1 MMFDN
6 TIEPA
11 EPRRRP
17 ATTQAHTDAIARQ
30 HNLYTTQ
37 IQTFGGAA
45 KVYYA
50 DYQQK
55 SEVMRAHE
63 TRIST
68 KLDDRQTVSAMMD
81 LAEARGW
88 DRLTLRGTQSFK
100 REAWVQA
107 QVRGVEVDGYKP
119 KDTDMQEAARRKA
132 AAAPV
137 KEAPAREAKAKPA
150 AVDAPK
156 VKPKADTQREK
167 EKAVWNV
174 VETAGKH
181 AREQEAVKPAAK
193 QTEKPPSSAEAA

>member
-1 MMFDN
+1 MFDN

-17 ATTQAHTDAIARQ
+17 AATPAHTDAIAKQ

-37 IQTFGGAA
+37 IQTFGGTAR
-45 KVYYA
+45 VYYA

-55 SEVMRAHE
+55 SEVMRAHDQ
-63 TRIST
+63 RIST
-68 KLDDRQTVSAMMD
+68 KLSDRQTVSAMMD
-81 LAEARGW
+81 LAKSRGW
-88 DRLTLRGTQSFK
+88 ERLTLRGTQSFK

-107 QVRGVEVDGYKP
+107 QVRGVQAEGYKP

-137 KEAPAREAKAKPA
+137 KEAPARETKAKAPTA
-150 AVDAPK
+150 EAPK
-156 VKPKADTQREK
+156 AKADTQREK

-174 VETAGKH
+174 VETAGKQ

-193 QTEKPPSSAEAA
+193 QTEKPPSAAEAA